1 MARARAFLDLWR
13 GMLDDDAAPD
23 VDAACLFV
31 SSPARPFFPTQCP
44 ATKADSEQ
52 DHVFHIPTPMMDLL
66 SNPLADAPFSAM
78 ATQGYIQTTLI
89 WVVYAIAVVLLLAI
103 ASLFV
108 YLYQAHQERSAYV
121 TIVCIFTITCLLA
134 TVLLLPVDV
143 ALVSSTT
150 SSKLGRRKEWATQ
163 DKVDN
168 ITHTL
173 RIVYYLLYSLDALL
187 CLLVIP
193 FTYFW
198 YEEYDE
204 VAQDEGSQ
212 TFASRFWAAAKYTVV
227 FVLLCV
233 ALFLVGFFVP
243 VARHRKGAHFD
254 LDFFKNLLS
263 ENHGERALTFAL
275 GLLITIGVIIYC
287 FYTAAGLALLPLTLI
302 KSAPGISA
310 PALNQSSTAQ
320 LESNQE
326 RQRQLEGRAQG
337 NPDGL
342 SSKDQRELDALV
354 REERT
359 LRRHQRLAQES
370 SGENQN
376 FFYKVWLKLGAILRP
391 IKLILGLLLVVVVL
405 LIWVSMLITGID
417 KAKNSICKKHCG
429 HLLGHINIFN
439 PVNWVLVQTAKVFPI
454 DYIIFL
460 LITMLFFTASVI
472 GIATIGIRV
481 FWITV
486 FRIRKAHT
494 SPQALL
500 IATVMLTLMTL
511 ATNYS
516 IAMLVAPQY
525 ATFGPQTFCD
535 HPIHPGGQPDCSNH
549 RNHIIACTE
558 TTKNSAARNVCT
570 PSVAST
576 FLNRITVNFPFL
588 GEVDF
593 WAQFAF
599 MGIFLLAFILLLF
612 RTPKLSDPD
621 EEEDAID
628 EEEEGLLASTG
639 RRFGATWQDITGRV
653 SQDGR
658 KGQPSRRDMRD
669 EGAEVND

>member
-1 MARARAFLDLWR
+1 MQYL
-13 GMLDDDAAPD
+13 
-23 VDAACLFV
+23 
-31 SSPARPFFPTQCP
+31 PA
-44 ATKADSEQ
+44 
-52 DHVFHIPTPMMDLL
+52 LL
-66 SNPLADAPFSAM
+66 GVEPGLSAM
-78 ATQGYIQTTLI
+78 ASAGYVQITLI
-89 WVVYAIAVVLLLAI
+89 WVVYAIAVAILLSI

-108 YLYQAHQERSAYV
+108 YLYQTHRERSLFV

-150 SSKLGRRKEWATQ
+150 SSNLGRRKDWANQ
-163 DKVDN
+163 GKVDN
-168 ITHTL
+168 ITYTL

-187 CLLVIP
+187 CLLVVP

-204 VAQDEGSQ
+204 VAQEEGSQ
-212 TFASRFWAAAKYTVV
+212 TFGSRFWAAFKYTLI
-227 FVLLCV
+227 FIFLCV

-243 VARHRKGAHFD
+243 VARHREGAHFD

-275 GLLITIGVIIYC
+275 GLLITIGVLIYC

-310 PALNQSSTAQ
+310 PALSETTASQ
-320 LESNQE
+320 LESNVE
-326 RQRQLEGRAQG
+326 RQRQLEGRAHG

-359 LRRHQRLAQES
+359 LRRHQRLAAEA
-370 SGENQN
+370 SGEDQN
-376 FFYKVWLKLGAILRP
+376 IFWKIWIKIEAVFRP
-391 IKLILGLLLVVVVL
+391 IKLILGILLVIIVL
-405 LIWVSMLITGID
+405 LIFASMLITGID
-417 KAKNSICKKHCG
+417 KAKNSICKRHCG
-429 HLLGHINIFN
+429 YLLAHINIFQ
-439 PVNWVLVQTAKVFPI
+439 PINWILVKSAKVFPI

-460 LITMLFFTASVI
+460 LLVMLFFSASII

-481 FWITV
+481 LWITI

-511 ATNYS
+511 AINYS
-516 IAMLVAPQY
+516 IAMMVAPQY

-535 HPIHPGGQPDCSNH
+535 HPPKHPGEQPDCSDH
-549 RNHIIACTE
+549 PQHIIPCTE
-558 TTKNSAARNVCT
+558 ISDNPAARNVCT
-570 PSVAST
+570 PSVVST
-576 FLNRITVNFPFL
+576 FLNRVTVNFPFF
-588 GEVDF
+588 GVVDF
-593 WAQFAF
+593 WAQFVF
-599 MGIFLLAFILLLF
+599 LGIFLLGFVLLLF

-621 EEEDAID
+621 AEEDELE

-653 SQDGR
+653 SHPGGR
-658 KGQPSRRDMRD
+658 GTRTDD
-669 EGAEVND
+669 D